1 MLLKPLFSALTF
13 AALGLPATAQDI
25 VPADIALDGMTTVLQ
40 AHATGAQIYECKAN
54 TLGALEWTFREPVA
68 NLVIDGETV
77 GHHYPGPSWQLN
89 NGSTVRGKVAAK
101 APGTTEADI
110 PWLKL
115 DVVSHGG
122 SGALDSVSAI
132 QRINTS
138 GGALRGACWV
148 AGLQV
153 AVPYS
158 ADYVF
163 LSAK

>member
-1 MLLKPLFSALTF
+1 MSFKPLFSALAF
-13 AALGLPATAQDI
+13 ATLGLSAMAQEM
-25 VPADIALDGMTTVLQ
+25 VPAEIAAEGMTTILQ

-54 TLGALEWTFREPVA
+54 DQGALEWIFREPVA
-68 NLVIDGETV
+68 NLVIDGKTV
-77 GHHYPGPSWQLN
+77 GHHYPGPSWQLTD
-89 NGSTVRGKVAAK
+89 GSTIQGKVAAK
-101 APGTTEADI
+101 APGATEADI

-122 SGALDSVSAI
+122 SGELDAVSAI

-138 GGALRGACWV
+138 GGVLKGACDM
-148 AGLQV
+148 AGTQV

>member
-1 MLLKPLFSALTF
+1 MSFKPLFSALAF
-13 AALGLPATAQDI
+13 AAIGLPAMAQEM
-25 VPADIALDGMTTVLQ
+25 VPAEVAVKGMTTVLQ
-40 AHATGAQIYECKAN
+40 AHATGAQIYDCKAN
-54 TLGALEWTFREPVA
+54 TLGALEWAFREPVA
-68 NLVIDGETV
+68 NLVVDGQTV

-89 NGSTVRGKVAAK
+89 NGSTVQGKVAAK
-101 APGTTEADI
+101 APGATEADI

-122 SGALDSVSAI
+122 SGELDAVSAI

-138 GGALRGACWV
+138 GGVLKGACDT
-148 AGLQV
+148 AGTQV

-163 LSAK
+163 LAAK